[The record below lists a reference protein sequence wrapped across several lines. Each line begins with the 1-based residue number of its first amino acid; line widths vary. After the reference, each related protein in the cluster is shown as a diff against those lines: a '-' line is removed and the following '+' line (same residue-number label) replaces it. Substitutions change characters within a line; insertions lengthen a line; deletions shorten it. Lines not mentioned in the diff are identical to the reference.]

1 MKVRK
6 YVLPVAGLGT
16 RFLPATKAIPK
27 EMLTVVD
34 RPLIQYVVEE
44 AVEAGA
50 EEIILVS
57 HPDKGALEE
66 HFRENPRLE
75 SVLEERGKDE
85 LLQKVRSILPKGVTV
100 SVVYQHQPLGLG
112 HAVLCARD
120 AVGDE
125 PFGVILPDVLIYN
138 ADSGCMGQMAEA
150 YEQKSSSII
159 GVETVPREEVD
170 KYGIV
175 SLAEGEEGRLQQMV
189 GVVEKPAIENAPSQL
204 SVVGRYILTPRVM
217 GLLGSTREG
226 AGGEIQ
232 LTDAIAYLMEEE
244 PVYAYTF
251 DGISYDCGYKFGY
264 IRANLEYALRDP
276 EIRDEVQGL
285 IRKHVGEQ
293 HDQ

>member
-1 MKVRK
+1 MKITK
-6 YVLPVAGLGT
+6 YVFPVAGLGT

-57 HPDKGALEE
+57 HPEKSALEE

-75 SVLEERGKDE
+75 AALEDKGKDE

-125 PFGVILPDVLIYN
+125 PFGVILPDVLIHN
-138 ADSGCMGQMAEA
+138 GGQGCMAQMVKAFGEKGSA
-150 YEQKSSSII
+150 II
-159 GVETVPREEVD
+159 GVETVPLDEVE

-175 SLAEGEEGRLQQMV
+175 SLEEGESGKLQRMS
-189 GVVEKPAIENAPSQL
+189 GVVEKPSTAEAPSQL
-204 SVVGRYILTPRVM
+204 SVVGRYLLTPKVM
-217 GLLGSTREG
+217 DLLETTESG

-232 LTDAIAYLMEEE
+232 LTDAIAALIVEES
-244 PVYAYTF
+244 VYAYTF

-264 IRANLEYALRDP
+264 VRANIEYALRDN
-276 EIRDEVQGL
+276 EIGDEVGQL
-285 IRKHVGEQ
+285 IQKHAGGNNG
-293 HDQ
+293 

>member
-1 MKVRK
+1 MRVRK

-50 EEIILVS
+50 EEIVLVT
-57 HPDKGALEE
+57 HPDKGALEK
-66 HFRENPRLE
+66 HFAPDSRLE
-75 SVLEERGKDE
+75 SALEARGKRE
-85 LLQKVRSILPKGVTV
+85 LLQKVRAILPAGVTV
-100 SVVYQHQPLGLG
+100 TAVYQHEPLGLG
-112 HAVLCARD
+112 HAVLCAREV
-120 AVGDE
+120 VGEE
-125 PFGVILPDVLIYN
+125 PFGVILPDVLIYHE
-138 ADSGCMGQMAEA
+138 AQGCMRQMAGA
-150 YEQKSSSII
+150 FAQKGGSII

-175 SLAEGEEGRLQQMV
+175 SLAEGEEGRLQKMV
-189 GVVEKPAIENAPSQL
+189 GVVEKPSVEKAPSQL

-217 GLLGSTREG
+217 ELLEGTAAG

-232 LTDAIAYLMEEE
+232 LTDAIAALIEEE

-251 DGISYDCGYKFGY
+251 EGVSYDCGYKFGY

-276 EIRDEVQGL
+276 EICGAV
-285 IRKHVGEQ
+285 RKLVEGHADG
-293 HDQ
+293 

>member
-75 SVLEERGKDE
+75 SALEEKGKDE
-85 LLQKVRSILPKGVTV
+85 LLQRVRSILPRGVTV

-125 PFGVILPDVLIYN
+125 PFGVILPDVLIYHP
-138 ADSGCMGQMAEA
+138 DRGCMRQMAEA

-189 GVVEKPAIENAPSQL
+189 GVVEKPAIEEAPSQL

-217 GLLGSTREG
+217 GLLESTGQG

-232 LTDAIAYLMEEE
+232 LTDAIASLMDEE
-244 PVYAYTF
+244 PVFAYTF
-251 DGISYDCGYKFGY
+251 EGISYDCGYKFGY

-276 EIRDEVQGL
+276 EIQHEVQGL
-285 IRKHVGEQ
+285 IQKQLG
-293 HDQ
+293 DQSGQ